1 MAAQSLFAMRQIKI
15 RSLEDTVYST
25 RYNRA
30 RFDINPDDMSTDL
43 TQSYLLLRLNLVSA
57 PSVVPQVNYTA
68 EDIAAWVAQ
77 NVCVQF
83 GYEDMTY
90 SPACLIKTARMVN
103 KRTGNVIEEIQF
115 ANVLS
120 QFLFQMINDK
130 ERED

>member
-1 MAAQSLFAMRQIKI
+1 MANPFTMRQIKI
-15 RSLEDTVYST
+15 RSLEDTQYTT

-30 RFDINPDDMSTDL
+30 RFDIAADDMSTDL
-43 TQSYLLLRLNLVSA
+43 SQSYLLLRLNLISA
-57 PSVVPQVNYTA
+57 PGVSPYVEYTA
-68 EDIAAWVAQ
+68 EDLASWVAQ

-103 KRTGNVIEEIQF
+103 KKTGLVVEEIQF

-120 QFLFQMINDK
+120 QWLFQMVQLLWI
-130 ERED
+130 